1 MGVFDREGAMLR
13 VDRYTSADVQPQ
25 HRHEAWRARPAART
39 GRLFDTEPVEP
50 FACRSEAADLG
61 GLFLGFTDITA
72 QHWRRTTDLIRADG
86 ADHIAVSVRFAGAAI
101 GDAAGCSFS
110 AGVGS
115 IAIAD
120 MARPHVHWSAA
131 SDTAM
136 LALDRTMVESRF
148 GSVEKLHGHVIAP
161 DHAVLL
167 VDHLQAVR
175 RQIGALPVGAVP
187 ALRTSITALFDVA
200 LMMSLGQGPIG
211 QGAEA
216 RTRIVAEQIVARRLG
231 QPSFSVDRLGAE
243 LGVSRSTL
251 FRLFRDEGGPAA
263 YIAACR
269 LAAAE
274 RALAD
279 GRDRR
284 RLADIAE
291 GLGFCDAAYFGRL
304 FRERFGVTPGA
315 YRLGER
321 R

>member
-1 MGVFDREGAMLR
+1 MLG
-13 VDRYTSADVQPQ
+13 VDRYTSADILP
-25 HRHEAWRARPAART
+25 RERYEAWRAQPMGRT

-50 FACRSEAADLG
+50 FACRSEAVDLG

-101 GDAAGCSFS
+101 GDAAGRSFS
-110 AGVGS
+110 AGAGS

-120 MARPHVHWSAA
+120 MARSHVHWSAA
-131 SDTAM
+131 SDTAI

-148 GSVEKLHGHVIAP
+148 GSIEKLHGHVIAP
-161 DHAVLL
+161 DHGVLL
-167 VDHLQAVR
+167 VDHLRAVR
-175 RQIGALPVGAVP
+175 RQIGAVPVGAVP

-211 QGAEA
+211 QGLAVPGAEA